1 LTPAPP
7 GDDDDSTFPGDDDDA
22 TGDDDDAT
30 GDDDDATGDDDD
42 ATTPLPPFE
51 FTSMTGGG
59 AVLTSPSYSLE
70 LYVAPAEP
78 VGSRTSAGYQ
88 LELGPGA
95 VRAAR

>member
-1 LTPAPP
+1 
-7 GDDDDSTFPGDDDDA
+7 DDDDATGDDDDA

-42 ATTPLPPFE
+42 ATSPPLPPYE
-51 FTSMTGGG
+51 FTSNTSGG
-59 AVLTSPSYSLE
+59 AVLTSPNYSLE
-70 LYVAPAEP
+70 LYLGPSEP
-78 VGSRTSAGYQ
+78 IGSRTSTGYQ